1 MDIASSPAELP
12 ATINIGLTD
21 EVRHVAL
28 VTLGQL
34 YLEREE
40 FDTAKSVLARALD
53 PPPSRAAA
61 LANLRFLLG
70 RAYLDGDLADFD
82 EVIWLFT
89 QVLAVEPRSV
99 EALNSRGL
107 AYLERE
113 RPGDAVLGVAEP

>member
-1 MDIASSPAELP
+1 M
-12 ATINIGLTD
+12 
-21 EVRHVAL
+21 RHVAL

-53 PPPSRAAA
+53 PPPSEAAA

-70 RAYLDGDLADFD
+70 RAYLDGHLADFD
-82 EVIWLFT
+82 EAIWLFT
-89 QVLAVEPRSV
+89 HVLAVEPRSV

-107 AYLERE
+107 AYLKRG
-113 RPGDAVLGVAEP
+113 RPRRCGLGRCGP

>member
-1 MDIASSPAELP
+1 MAQRRRHSGLWTSP
-12 ATINIGLTD
+12 
-21 EVRHVAL
+21 H
-28 VTLGQL
+28 
-34 YLEREE
+34 
-40 FDTAKSVLARALD
+40 
-53 PPPSRAAA
+53 PPPSSGDYQPRAAA

-82 EVIWLFT
+82 EAIWLFT